1 MPALTE
7 RQPLILFDGVCNLC
21 QSSVQFVIRNDS
33 AEQFRFA
40 ALQSDIAQ
48 SILREYSYAHDE
60 LSSMLVL
67 IEGELYR
74 ESRAALEIAKRLDW
88 PWPLC
93 YYLAFWVP
101 AFIAD
106 RIYRFVGKRRYRWF
120 GKKEECWIPDAGL
133 AARFV
138 DQAQETG
145 TSVAVS
151 SPSE

>member
-1 MPALTE
+1 MIE
-7 RQPLILFDGVCNLC
+7 REPLILFDGVCNLC

-33 AEQFRFA
+33 RERFHFA
-40 ALQSDIAQ
+40 ALQSAVAA
-48 SILREYSYAHDE
+48 SLLREHSYAHDE
-60 LSSMLVL
+60 LSSMLVV
-67 IEGELYR
+67 IDGVLYR

-106 RIYRFVGKRRYRWF
+106 SIYRFVGKRRYRWF
-120 GKKEECWIPDAGL
+120 GKKEACWIPDPGL

-138 DQAQETG
+138 DQEQPPGADATEPDTQ
-145 TSVAVS
+145 
-151 SPSE
+151 

>member
-120 GKKEECWIPDAGL
+120 GKKEECWIPDPGL

-138 DQAQETG
+138 DQEQQPGASATEPEPQ
-145 TSVAVS
+145 
-151 SPSE
+151 